1 MSGRRDL
8 ASILEDIASELR
20 RANDLAEE
28 RMRDSAKDVLYTP
41 SEAAEYMG
49 KTIRTLENYVSKGF
63 LHKVI
68 RGGRRGYVRDGQG
81 DRMLTERQGGG
92 DAPLHSSNTTTF
104 AGEAL
109 ITFPPPPFFTDNQK
123 NRWI

>member
-49 KTIRTLENYVSKGF
+49 KTVRTLENYDIVSERASAF
-63 LHKVI
+63 
-68 RGGRRGYVRDGQG
+68 RRGKK
-81 DRMLTERQGGG
+81 
-92 DAPLHSSNTTTF
+92 AN
-104 AGEAL
+104 
-109 ITFPPPPFFTDNQK
+109 
-123 NRWI
+123 

>member
-49 KTIRTLENYVSKGF
+49 KTVRTLQNYVSKGF

-68 RGGRRGYVRDGQG
+68 CGGRRGYLKSEM
-81 DRMLTERQGGG
+81 DRVIGC
-92 DAPLHSSNTTTF
+92 
-104 AGEAL
+104 
-109 ITFPPPPFFTDNQK
+109 
-123 NRWI
+123 

>member
-49 KTIRTLENYVSKGF
+49 KTVRTKLRV
-63 LHKVI
+63 
-68 RGGRRGYVRDGQG
+68 QG
-81 DRMLTERQGGG
+81 L
-92 DAPLHSSNTTTF
+92 
-104 AGEAL
+104 
-109 ITFPPPPFFTDNQK
+109 PP
-123 NRWI
+123 

>member
-28 RMRDSAKDVLYTP
+28 RMRDSARDVLYTP

-49 KTIRTLENYVSKGF
+49 KTVSTLRNYVSRGY
-63 LHKVI
+63 LHKVV
-68 RGGRRGYVRDGQG
+68 RGRPAGLPEIGDGQG
-81 DRMLTERQGGG
+81 DRTLTRDTG
-92 DAPLHSSNTTTF
+92 
-104 AGEAL
+104 
-109 ITFPPPPFFTDNQK
+109 
-123 NRWI
+123 RR

>member
-1 MSGRRDL
+1 MKERRDL

-28 RMRDSAKDVLYTP
+28 RMRGSAKDVLYTP

-49 KTIRTLENYVSKGF
+49 KTVRTLSNYVSKGF

-68 RGGRRGYVRDGQG
+68 RGGRQGYLKSEM
-81 DRMLTERQGGG
+81 DRVIGC
-92 DAPLHSSNTTTF
+92 
-104 AGEAL
+104 
-109 ITFPPPPFFTDNQK
+109 
-123 NRWI
+123 

>member
-49 KTIRTLENYVSKGF
+49 KTVRTLSNYVSRGF
-63 LHKVI
+63 LHKVA
-68 RGGRRGYVRDGQG
+68 RGGPQGYLKSEM
-81 DRMLTERQGGG
+81 DRVIGR
-92 DAPLHSSNTTTF
+92 
-104 AGEAL
+104 
-109 ITFPPPPFFTDNQK
+109 
-123 NRWI
+123 